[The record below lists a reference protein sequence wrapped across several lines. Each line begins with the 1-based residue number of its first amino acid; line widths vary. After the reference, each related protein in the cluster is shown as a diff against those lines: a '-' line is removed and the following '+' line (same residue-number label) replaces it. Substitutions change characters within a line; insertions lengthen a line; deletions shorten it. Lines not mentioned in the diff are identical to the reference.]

1 MLLYRPNCFR
11 KKKIFIAFGKEI
23 LSIMGDLF
31 LSEVRRDELY
41 GMLFSRASGFADV
54 ATSRIAM
61 LESLSGREKRNRAL
75 RPIICDLVRLL
86 CAALYVRDMQGVKS
100 SRSEYRHCRVFTGF
114 YYELFPIR
122 WLQEFVCDWLVD
134 YGRADVD
141 KYKNF
146 SYVVGSFVYDSL
158 LDRLL
163 SPRHTLM
170 CFRNGVVDM
179 EKMELMPHGVE
190 HHVVKMYDF
199 RWNPDAKCPMWKAF
213 LGMPHYVGQKDVIG
227 VLPEASKR
235 AVLQKF
241 LGGSFVDRK
250 KVRFEYFLILY
261 GDGANGKSVIKDVL
275 EGIFGKDEVLPNLD
289 LGQLT
294 RMGDEK
300 LRAMDSMDG
309 KRISYCTELN
319 LGHLKQPET
328 LKILSSGESTVGRG
342 IGENIRVIEDIPL
355 IICNTNRK
363 LSDRDSLPKDSPTDE
378 SVSRRLLLISF
389 DKVLSEKDRN
399 PEIVRELLKEKEGIF
414 MWLVRGYKRLKKD
427 KYKITES
434 LEGRIDK
441 IRMNLNS
448 NVPVGKKRVSGSVY
462 EYLRFKGCSPVL
474 SDECCYE
481 HFVIFNTLHDNYL
494 KFCKKNKVSETL
506 TASREKFGRDLG
518 TLGYGKRN
526 DVGDK
531 NTTGYVLYCRDRD
544 IQTLV
549 HGIPSIIEELNVD
562 ALLREA
568 EDENFEF

>member
-1 MLLYRPNCFR
+1 MSDMFLNEVKRDSLHKILL
-11 KKKIFIAFGKEI
+11 E
-23 LSIMGDLF
+23 
-31 LSEVRRDELY
+31 
-41 GMLFSRASGFADV
+41 RASSFADSAAPRV
-54 ATSRIAM
+54 AMIEA
-61 LESLSGREKRNRAL
+61 LSGREKRNRAL
-75 RPIICDLVRLL
+75 RPLIFELVRLL
-86 CAALYVRDMQGVKS
+86 GAAFYIRDLSTGKN
-100 SRSEYRHCRVFTGF
+100 SRSEYRTCRIFTGKF
-114 YYELFPIR
+114 YELFPIR
-122 WLQEFVCDWLVD
+122 WLQEFVADWLVD

-146 SYVVGSFVYDSL
+146 TFVVGSFVYDSL
-158 LDRLL
+158 LDRML

-179 EKMELMPHGVE
+179 EKMELMPHGME

-199 RWNPDAKCPMWKAF
+199 RWNPEAKCPIWKAF
-213 LGMPHYVGQKDVIG
+213 LGMPQYVGQKDVIG

-250 KVRFEYFLILY
+250 KIRFEYFLILY

-275 EGIFGKDEVLPNLD
+275 EGIFGKDEILPNLD

-363 LSDRDSLPKDSPTDE
+363 MNDKDSLPKDSPTDE

-389 DKVLSEKDRN
+389 DKVLKESERN
-399 PEIVRELLKEKEGIF
+399 PEIVSQLLKEKEGIF
-414 MWLVRGYKRLKKD
+414 MWIVRGYKRLKRD
-427 KYKITES
+427 KWKITES

-448 NVPVGKKRVSGSVY
+448 NVPVGRKRISGSVY
-462 EYLRFKGCSPVL
+462 EWLKFKGLSPLPTDVHTN
-474 SDECCYE
+474 E
-481 HFVIFNTLHDNYL
+481 HLILFNTIYENYW
-494 KFCKKNKVSETL
+494 KFCSKNKVSDAL

-526 DVGDK
+526 DVGEK
-531 NTTGYVLYCRDRD
+531 NTTAYVFYSKEDSKTSV
-544 IQTLV
+544 IFSV
-549 HGIPSIIEELNVD
+549 PSIIEELNVD

-568 EDENFEF
+568 EDEEIEEYED

>member
-1 MLLYRPNCFR
+1 M
-11 KKKIFIAFGKEI
+11 
-23 LSIMGDLF
+23 SDLF
-31 LSEVRRDELY
+31 LSEVRRESLY
-41 GMLFSRASGFADV
+41 RLLFSRCSAYADV
-54 ATSRIAM
+54 ATSKIAL
-61 LESLSGREKRNRAL
+61 LESLGGREKRNRAL
-75 RPIICDLVRLL
+75 RPIIYELVRLL
-86 CAALYVRDMQGVKS
+86 GAAFYVRDMSSMKS
-100 SRSEYRHCRVFTGF
+100 SRSEYRSCRVFTGC

-122 WLQEFVCDWLVD
+122 WLQEFVSDWLVD

-146 SYVVGSFVYDSL
+146 GYVVGSYVYDSL

-179 EKMELMPHGVE
+179 EVMELMPHSIE
-190 HHVVKMYDF
+190 HHVIKMYDF
-199 RWNPDAKCPMWKAF
+199 NWNPDAKCPMWKAF

-363 LSDRDSLPKDSPTDE
+363 LSDKDSLPKDSPTDE

-389 DKVLSEKDRN
+389 DKVLREQDRN
-399 PEIVRELLKEKEGIF
+399 PEIVSQLLKEKEGIF
-414 MWLVRGYKRLKKD
+414 MWLVRGYKRLKRD

-448 NVPVGKKRVSGSVY
+448 NVPVGKKRVAGSVY
-462 EYLRFKGCSPVL
+462 EYLKFKGCSPIPT
-474 SDECCYE
+474 DEYCYE
-481 HFVIFNTLHDNYL
+481 QFMIFTTLHDNYL
-494 KFCKKNKVSETL
+494 KFCKKNKVSEVLMAT
-506 TASREKFGRDLG
+506 REKFGRDLG

-526 DVGDK
+526 DIGET
-531 NTTGYVLYCRDRD
+531 NTTGYILYCKEDD
-544 IQTLV
+544 KPMLV
-549 HGIPSIIEELNVD
+549 HGVPSIIEELNVD
-562 ALLREA
+562 ALLREC
-568 EDENFEF
+568 EDEESEEYVD

>member
-1 MLLYRPNCFR
+1 MN
-11 KKKIFIAFGKEI
+11 E
-23 LSIMGDLF
+23 LF
-31 LSEVRRDELY
+31 LNEVKRDELHK
-41 GMLFSRASGFADV
+41 LLLSRASSFADFAAPRV
-54 ATSRIAM
+54 TM

-75 RPIICDLVRLL
+75 RPLIFELVRILG
-86 CAALYVRDMQGVKS
+86 AAFFVRDLATGKN
-100 SRSEYRHCRVFTGF
+100 SRCEYRTCRIFTGKF
-114 YYELFPIR
+114 YELFPIR
-122 WLQEFVCDWLVD
+122 WLQDFVSDWLVD
-134 YGRADVD
+134 YGRCDVD

-146 SYVVGSFVYDSL
+146 TYVVGAFVYESL
-158 LDRLL
+158 LDRML

-179 EKMELMPHGVE
+179 EKMELMPHGSE

-199 RWNPDAKCPMWKAF
+199 KWNPDAKCPMWKAF
-213 LGMPHYVGQKDVIG
+213 LGMPQYVGQKDVIG

-250 KVRFEYFLILY
+250 KIRFEYFLILY

-275 EGIFGKDEVLPNLD
+275 EGIFGKDEILPNLD

-363 LSDRDSLPKDSPTDE
+363 LSDKDSLPKDSPTDE

-389 DKVLSEKDRN
+389 DKVLRESERN
-399 PEIVRELLKEKEGIF
+399 PEIVSQLLKEKEGIF
-414 MWLVRGYKRLKKD
+414 MWMVRGYKRLKRD
-427 KYKITES
+427 KWKITES

-441 IRMNLNS
+441 IRMTLNS
-448 NVPVGKKRVSGSVY
+448 NVPVGRKRVSGSVY
-462 EYLRFKGCSPVL
+462 EYLKFKCCSPVPT
-474 SDECCYE
+474 DENPNE
-481 HFVIFNTLHDNYL
+481 LFILFSTLHENYL
-494 KFCKKNKVSETL
+494 KFCKKNKVSEAL
-506 TASREKFGRDLG
+506 TATREKFARDLG
-518 TLGYGKRN
+518 TLGYGKKN

-531 NTTGYVLYCRDRD
+531 NVTGIVMYCPYDDGR
-544 IQTLV
+544 TLTLGV
-549 HGIPSIIEELNVD
+549 PSIIEELNVD

-568 EDENFEF
+568 EDEEVEYEEFDD